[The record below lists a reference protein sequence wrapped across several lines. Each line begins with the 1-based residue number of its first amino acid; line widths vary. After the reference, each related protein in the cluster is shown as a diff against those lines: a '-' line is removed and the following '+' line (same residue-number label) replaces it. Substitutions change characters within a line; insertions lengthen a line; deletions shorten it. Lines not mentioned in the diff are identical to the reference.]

1 MKIMRWILAAILAVF
16 FVFMGIQK
24 FGPDENIVFAILAEN
39 SGISLFEP
47 QIRLVTGIA
56 EIFAGILLI
65 IPKMRV
71 KGALLGLAILIGA
84 LGFHLSPWLGINVPG
99 IGNGLFMA
107 ALGALVLNLA
117 VLGLEKADQKI
128 TALDKL

>member
-24 FGPDENIVFAILAEN
+24 FGPDENIVFSILAEN
-39 SGISLFEP
+39 SGINLFEP